1 MYSYKSWTMKITSHK
16 QFTGI
21 RLYICTTLVQV
32 LSKSNFVL
40 IVFFVCLFF
49 PLVKTAT
56 RRLVIDSIIFIH
68 NTLSLSSSLQ
78 ILLMQILM
86 ELRFVIFFLS
96 NHFLMISQMFYIGT
110 LGHVTWLYV
119 EWFRRSL
126 GAWQLSSA
134 REENKYT
141 KKTIRTK
148 FDSDDTWT
156 KVVHIVT
163 LYQ

>member
-1 MYSYKSWTMKITSHK
+1 MMITSHK

-21 RLYICTTLVQV
+21 RYIYICTTLVQV
-32 LSKSNFVL
+32 SSESNFVF
-40 IVFFVCLFF
+40 IVFFVYLFSS
-49 PLVKTAT
+49 LAVMSAA
-56 RRLVIDSIIFIH
+56 RRIGIDSIIFIH
-68 NTLSLSSSLQ
+68 NNLSLLSSLQ
-78 ILLMQILM
+78 IFLMQSLK
-86 ELRFVIFFLS
+86 ELRFVIFSSS
-96 NHFLMISQMFYIGT
+96 NLFLMITQMFYIGT

-119 EWFRRSL
+119 EWFRQSL

-134 REENKYT
+134 KEENKHT

>member
-1 MYSYKSWTMKITSHK
+1 MLYS
-16 QFTGI
+16 
-21 RLYICTTLVQV
+21 LYTC
-32 LSKSNFVL
+32 FP
-40 IVFFVCLFF
+40 
-49 PLVKTAT
+49 PLVMSAA
-56 RRLVIDSIIFIH
+56 RRIGIDSIIFIH
-68 NTLSLSSSLQ
+68 NLNNLSLSSSLQ
-78 ILLMQILM
+78 ILLMQSLM

-96 NHFLMISQMFYIGT
+96 NLFLMISQMFYIGT

-134 REENKYT
+134 KEENKYT
-141 KKTIRTK
+141 KKSIRTK

-163 LYQ
+163 LSQ